1 LGYDSVRFFVDFIK
15 SAIGYVLSMQYLK
28 SYRLVDLPLNL
39 VVFVIYFSIAKL
51 GLAFAVIESSVTIF
65 WPAGG
70 FALATLLLAGPK
82 YIPGVFLGAFAVN
95 LIISDSPLFSLFAAT
110 GNMLETVCAYWILTK
125 LRPISLSIGRLSDLF
140 KLLFYGAMISTL
152 LSAVIGPLSLVILEG
167 ITFNRLPSIALH
179 WWMGNAIGIAFITP
193 LILFWVQSRQ
203 LPENEISLELV
214 ALYFLTI
221 IMGQIVL
228 FHWFIPLNK
237 TDLSIAWLLPF
248 IIWSGLRAGQRH
260 TSLLIL
266 IIFLQALWSA
276 SHDVG
281 HYANAMQDGGLVNF
295 WLFGIVIVIGG
306 TVLTVISAENKKRQ
320 NKARINEIELREKEE
335 RLSLATVSN
344 GVGIWDLYPQTNEL
358 IWDDSMF
365 SLFHIKKEDFSG
377 AYDAWVSSLHP
388 DDRKQADKELHT
400 ALSGGKDFNTDFRV
414 IWPNGETRNIKGI
427 AKVFR
432 DESGKPIRMLGINA
446 DITELKLSEE
456 KLKLV
461 ASVFTH
467 ARESIM
473 ITDATGCIIDL
484 NETFTT
490 ITGYS
495 REEAIG
501 LNPRILKSG
510 RQSPEFYTDMWQALL
525 NEGYWSGELW
535 NRRKNGE
542 VYAEIKT
549 ISAVRN
555 EHDIITHYVAL
566 GNDITPMKEHQS
578 QLEHIAHFDLLT
590 NLPNRSLLVDRL
602 SQAILQCRCNAE
614 SLVVVFLDL
623 DGFKAVN
630 DAYGH
635 DMGDKLLIALSV
647 RMQEA
652 LREGDILARFG
663 GDEFVAVLADLTTAD
678 DCKPIL
684 ERLLLASSEPVTVG
698 DIVLSVSASIGV
710 TFYPQDNVDADI
722 LIRHADQAMY
732 LAKQSGKNC
741 YHIFDTVQEHAI
753 KAQRESLD
761 AIRTAL
767 DNQQFELYYQP
778 KVNIRTNTIV
788 GFEALIRWQ
797 HPTRG
802 LLTPA
807 EFLPVIENHIL
818 NIEVGEWV
826 IDSALSQISQWHLM
840 ALGLPV
846 SISVNIAAVQLQQPN
861 FTERLTA
868 LLADHPYVNPCYLQ
882 LEVLETSALDDVKN
896 VSKTM
901 NECMALGVKFALDDF
916 GTGYSSLIH
925 LRHLPADL
933 IKIDMSFV
941 RGMLYDEDDLAIV
954 EGVIALAKSFKRDV
968 IAEGVETTEHG
979 TALLQLGCNLVQGDG
994 IAKPMPA
1001 SDIPAW
1007 LREWKPSVSWD
1018 I

>member
-1 LGYDSVRFFVDFIK
+1 
-15 SAIGYVLSMQYLK
+15 MQSLK
-28 SYRLVDLPLNL
+28 NYRLIDFPLNL
-39 VVFVIYFSIAKL
+39 VVLVIYFCIAKL
-51 GLAFAVIESSVTIF
+51 GLAFALIESSVTIF

-70 FALATLLLAGPK
+70 FALAILLLAGTK

-95 LIISDSPLFSLFAAT
+95 LLISNSPLFSLLAAT
-110 GNMLETVCAYWILTK
+110 GNTLETTCAYWILTK
-125 LRPISLSIGRLSDLF
+125 LRPVNVALGRLSDLI
-140 KLLFYGAMISTL
+140 KLLFYGALISTL
-152 LSAVIGPLSLVILEG
+152 LSALIGPLSLIMLEG
-167 ITFNRLPSIALH
+167 VAAERLPSIALH

-193 LILFWVQSRQ
+193 LILFWYQPRKT
-203 LPENEISLELV
+203 PDNGTSLELV

-221 IMGQIVL
+221 MMGQVVL
-228 FHWFIPLNK
+228 FHWFTPLYQA
-237 TDLSIAWLLPF
+237 DPSIAWLLPF
-248 IIWSGLRAGQRH
+248 IIWSGLRAGPRH

-276 SHDVG
+276 SQGVG
-281 HYANAMQDGGLVNF
+281 HYANAMLDGGLVNF
-295 WLFGIVIVIGG
+295 WLFGMMIVIGG
-306 TVLTVISAENKKRQ
+306 TILTVISAENEKRQ

-344 GVGIWDLYPQTNEL
+344 GVGIWDLYPQTDEL

-388 DDRKQADKELHT
+388 DDRIQADKELHT

-432 DESGKPIRMLGINA
+432 DDSGKPIRMLGINA
-446 DITELKLSEE
+446 DITNLKLSEE
-456 KLKLV
+456 KLKLA

-467 ARESIM
+467 ARESII
-473 ITDATGCIIDL
+473 ITDSAGSIIDI
-484 NETFTT
+484 NDTFTT
-490 ITGYS
+490 TTGYS

-501 LNPRILKSG
+501 INPRVFKSG
-510 RQSPEFYTDMWQALL
+510 RQSAEFYSDMWQALI
-525 NEGYWSGELW
+525 NEGYWYGELW

-542 VYAEIKT
+542 VYAEIKA
-549 ISAVRN
+549 ISAVRD
-555 EHDIITHYVAL
+555 EHGVTTHYVAL
-566 GNDITPMKEHQS
+566 GNDITPMKEHQN
-578 QLEHIAHFDLLT
+578 QLEHIAHFDILT

-602 SQAILQCRCNAE
+602 SQAMLQCRRHAE
-614 SLVVVFLDL
+614 SLAVVFLDL

-635 DMGDKLLIALSV
+635 DMGDELLIALSV
-647 RMQEA
+647 RMKEA
-652 LREGDILARFG
+652 LREGDTLARFG
-663 GDEFVAVLADLTTAD
+663 GDEFVAVLTDLMAAE
-678 DCKPIL
+678 DCEPVL

-698 DIVLSVSASIGV
+698 DIVLNVSASIGV
-710 TFYPQDNVDADI
+710 TFYPEDNADADK
-722 LIRHADQAMY
+722 LMRHADQAMY
-732 LAKQSGKNC
+732 IAKQSGKNC
-741 YHIFDTVQEHAI
+741 YHIFDTVQDNAI
-753 KAQRESLD
+753 KAQLESLE

-767 DNQQFELYYQP
+767 NKQQFVLYYQP
-778 KVNIRTNTIV
+778 KVNIRTSTII

-802 LLTPA
+802 LLNPA
-807 EFLPVIENHIL
+807 EFLPAIENHTL
-818 NIEVGEWV
+818 SIEVGEWV
-826 IDSALSQISQWHLM
+826 IDAALAQINQWHLM
-840 ALGLPV
+840 ALSLPV
-846 SISVNIAAVQLQQPN
+846 NISVNIAAVQLQQPN
-861 FTERLTA
+861 FTKRLKS
-868 LLADHPYVNPCYLQ
+868 LLAAHSEVNPCYLQ
-882 LEVLETSALDDVKN
+882 LEVLETSALDDVER

-916 GTGYSSLIH
+916 GTGYSSLTY

-941 RGMLYDEDDLAIV
+941 RDMLHNEDELAIV

-968 IAEGVETTEHG
+968 IAEGVETAEHG
-979 TALLQLGCNLVQGDG
+979 TALLQLGCNLVQGYG

-1001 SDIPAW
+1001 NDIPKW
-1007 LREWKPSVSWD
+1007 VKEWKPKVSWD

>member
-1 LGYDSVRFFVDFIK
+1 
-15 SAIGYVLSMQYLK
+15 M
-28 SYRLVDLPLNL
+28 
-39 VVFVIYFSIAKL
+39 
-51 GLAFAVIESSVTIF
+51 
-65 WPAGG
+65 
-70 FALATLLLAGPK
+70 
-82 YIPGVFLGAFAVN
+82 
-95 LIISDSPLFSLFAAT
+95 
-110 GNMLETVCAYWILTK
+110 
-125 LRPISLSIGRLSDLF
+125 
-140 KLLFYGAMISTL
+140 
-152 LSAVIGPLSLVILEG
+152 
-167 ITFNRLPSIALH
+167 
-179 WWMGNAIGIAFITP
+179 
-193 LILFWVQSRQ
+193 
-203 LPENEISLELV
+203 
-214 ALYFLTI
+214 
-221 IMGQIVL
+221 
-228 FHWFIPLNK
+228 
-237 TDLSIAWLLPF
+237 
-248 IIWSGLRAGQRH
+248 
-260 TSLLIL
+260 
-266 IIFLQALWSA
+266 
-276 SHDVG
+276 
-281 HYANAMQDGGLVNF
+281 
-295 WLFGIVIVIGG
+295 
-306 TVLTVISAENKKRQ
+306 
-320 NKARINEIELREKEE
+320 
-335 RLSLATVSN
+335 
-344 GVGIWDLYPQTNEL
+344 
-358 IWDDSMF
+358 
-365 SLFHIKKEDFSG
+365 
-377 AYDAWVSSLHP
+377 
-388 DDRKQADKELHT
+388 
-400 ALSGGKDFNTDFRV
+400 
-414 IWPNGETRNIKGI
+414 
-427 AKVFR
+427 
-432 DESGKPIRMLGINA
+432 
-446 DITELKLSEE
+446 
-456 KLKLV
+456 
-461 ASVFTH
+461 
-467 ARESIM
+467 
-473 ITDATGCIIDL
+473 
-484 NETFTT
+484 
-490 ITGYS
+490 
-495 REEAIG
+495 
-501 LNPRILKSG
+501 
-510 RQSPEFYTDMWQALL
+510 
-525 NEGYWSGELW
+525 
-535 NRRKNGE
+535 
-542 VYAEIKT
+542 
-549 ISAVRN
+549 
-555 EHDIITHYVAL
+555 
-566 GNDITPMKEHQS
+566 
-578 QLEHIAHFDLLT
+578 
-590 NLPNRSLLVDRL
+590 
-602 SQAILQCRCNAE
+602 
-614 SLVVVFLDL
+614 
-623 DGFKAVN
+623 
-630 DAYGH
+630 
-635 DMGDKLLIALSV
+635 
-647 RMQEA
+647 
-652 LREGDILARFG
+652 
-663 GDEFVAVLADLTTAD
+663 
-678 DCKPIL
+678 
-684 ERLLLASSEPVTVG
+684 TVG

-901 NECMALGVKFALDDF
+901 NECMALGVKFSLDDF